1 VRSKKR
7 QEASGRHE
15 RPTVLQDPAK
25 GLAAVVT
32 VLNDQYIHAIKAAE
46 VCVRESHSG
55 TSFCI
60 TVRLRAYRMEERGW
74 GPGRRC

>member
-1 VRSKKR
+1 
-7 QEASGRHE
+7 
-15 RPTVLQDPAK
+15 VLQDPAK

-55 TSFCI
+55 TS
-60 TVRLRAYRMEERGW
+60 L
-74 GPGRRC
+74 